1 MTSLIA
7 RHSVFDDFFRD
18 FAPGFFVRPVGSAY
32 AAEAEQPAPIRV
44 DVAETAGGYAVHA
57 ELPGVA
63 KDDIHVTVDGDLV
76 TLRAEVKPEARREEG
91 TSPDGAGPNVKWL
104 RLERRTGQMARSFR
118 LPEEVDS
125 AKAEAKYDNGVLR
138 LSLPKKAE
146 VQSQRLT
153 IQ

>member
-7 RHSVFDDFFRD
+7 RNTLFDDFFRD
-18 FAPGFFVRPVGSAY
+18 FAPSFFVRPVGAGD
-32 AAEAEQPAPIRV
+32 AADPAQPAPIRV

-91 TSPDGAGPNVKWL
+91 TTPEGAKWL
-104 RLERRTGQMARSFR
+104 RVERRAGQLARSFR
-118 LPEEVDS
+118 LPAEVDS

-138 LSLPKKAE
+138 LSLPKKAA
-146 VQSQRLT
+146 VNAQRLT

>member
-1 MTSLIA
+1 
-7 RHSVFDDFFRD
+7 
-18 FAPGFFVRPVGSAY
+18 
-32 AAEAEQPAPIRV
+32 V

-76 TLRAEVKPEARREEG
+76 TLRAEVKPAEQRSEGEEKG
-91 TSPDGAGPNVKWL
+91 VKWL
-104 RLERRTGQMARSFR
+104 RVERRAGQLARSFR
-118 LPEEVDS
+118 LPAEVDS

-138 LSLPKKAE
+138 LTLPKKAA
-146 VQSQRLT
+146 VNAQRLT